1 MKKGWFLVFVGEKR
15 KLNVYIPMFI
25 NEIVSVYSFI
35 PQTFI
40 INVYYVPGS
49 SQEEEKG

>member
-1 MKKGWFLVFVGEKR
+1 
-15 KLNVYIPMFI
+15 MFI

-35 PQTFI
+35 QQTFI

-49 SQEEEKG
+49 SQEEEKRVNKTALRMMLSVIVT